1 MNKNTPSKEELNK
14 YYSLGYSM
22 KEIGMYLDMSVGKIH
37 KYFHI
42 YNIKPRNWGSNN
54 DFAKEKISSANK
66 GNKYALGSKRT
77 KEQREKLSASKSKG
91 IGKKNISSKGY
102 VRIYFPDHP
111 KSDSF
116 GYILEHDLIMEC
128 YIGRWLKD
136 NEIVHHKNKIKTDNR
151 IENLKLMTRSEHTK
165 LHRIEKKK
173 EMMTY

>member
-1 MNKNTPSKEELNK
+1 MTKFKTNEEYILNELYKAQEELYLANK
-14 YYSLGYSM
+14 
-22 KEIGMYLDMSVGKIH
+22 KIEEL
-37 KYFHI
+37 
-42 YNIKPRNWGSNN
+42 
-54 DFAKEKISSANK
+54 KEKLKNDDTTEEDMNCI
-66 GNKYALGSKRT
+66 Y
-77 KEQREKLSASKSKG
+77 LSDK
-91 IGKKNISSKGY
+91 
-102 VRIYFPDHP
+102 P